1 MHHFVVVMS
10 HTTHPGNIGAA
21 ARAMKSMGLSELRLV
36 QTVSHQ
42 DPVAYHRSSGAEDLL
57 YNAQCYDSLAS
68 ALSDCH
74 YAIATSGRHRASSNP
89 QCICARKLPSHLS
102 TLASPSRI
110 ALVFGNEQ
118 NGLDNQDIQQC
129 HLQVAVP
136 TNPDFKSLNV
146 AACVQLICF
155 LCSEYHTSDIKNST
169 ENRATHEQ
177 INALV
182 NTLSQHVFE
191 HETDKSLH
199 DINKL
204 RQLSYRYQLSSD
216 EVDFIHGVIRRLV
229 KQIN

>member
-1 MHHFVVVMS
+1 MS
-10 HTTHPGNIGAA
+10 SAGSCSNQ
-21 ARAMKSMGLSELRLV
+21 SGLSRNGSLCP
-36 QTVSHQ
+36 T
-42 DPVAYHRSSGAEDLL
+42 YLL
-57 YNAQCYDSLAS
+57 
-68 ALSDCH
+68 
-74 YAIATSGRHRASSNP
+74 
-89 QCICARKLPSHLS
+89 
-102 TLASPSRI
+102 
-110 ALVFGNEQ
+110 
-118 NGLDNQDIQQC
+118 
-129 HLQVAVP
+129 
-136 TNPDFKSLNV
+136 
-146 AACVQLICF
+146 
-155 LCSEYHTSDIKNST
+155 LCSDIIFDIKNST